1 MVQGRLRCGLIL
13 WWGAWAA
20 AVVAAEPSAA
30 ELARRSR
37 EAGAL
42 NLVDLT
48 AELKLT
54 TTGKDGKAK
63 EQVLRSSARRI
74 GGRMHGVARFSA
86 PAGVAGVAVLTVEGG
101 PGEADAVTLY
111 LPKLKRTRK
120 VASGQRGDAFMQ
132 TDFSYA
138 DLGAPGGVREDA
150 VTREKDDVVDG
161 RPTYVLRSK
170 GEGDSPYGEVR
181 VWIDRE
187 TFVPLRATYADR
199 VGKPLKEYRA
209 LKLRKFEGRV
219 LAATSSMKN
228 LQTGSA
234 TTVEVLSLDRSTL
247 GDDAFTER
255 ALERG

>member
-1 MVQGRLRCGLIL
+1 MLWCGLGFAL
-13 WWGAWAA
+13 HAA
-20 AVVAAEPSAA
+20 AAEPSAA

-42 NLVDLT
+42 NLADLT

-54 TTGKDGKAK
+54 TTGKDGKSK

-74 GGRMHGVARFSA
+74 GGRMHGMARFFA
-86 PAGVAGVAVLTVEGG
+86 PASVAGVAVLTVEGVK
-101 PGEADAVTLY
+101 GEGDAISLY

-120 VASGQRGDAFMQ
+120 VAAGQRGDAFMQ

-150 VTREKDDVVDG
+150 VTREEDDVVDG
-161 RPTYVLRSK
+161 RATYVLRSR
-170 GEGDSPYGEVR
+170 GEGDGPYGEVR

-187 TFVPLRATYADR
+187 TFVPLKATYADR
-199 VGKPLKEYRA
+199 AGKPLKEYRA
-209 LKLRKFEGRV
+209 LELKKFEGRV
-219 LAATSSMKN
+219 FASKSEMTNVQS
-228 LQTGSA
+228 GSK
-234 TTVEVLSLDRSTL
+234 TTVEVLSLERSAL